1 MKADH
6 ATWETGLVIPEP
18 VKSEGQQLL
27 EAFLRVEALLVQL
40 LGQRDAL
47 VCEGAV
53 ADQSAAHGLGAV
65 VTATRKK
72 SK

>member
-40 LGQRDAL
+40 LGKPELIAVSKDAAEL
-47 VCEGAV
+47 VEE
-53 ADQSAAHGLGAV
+53 AAKP
-65 VTATRKK
+65 KK
-72 SK
+72 GKAK